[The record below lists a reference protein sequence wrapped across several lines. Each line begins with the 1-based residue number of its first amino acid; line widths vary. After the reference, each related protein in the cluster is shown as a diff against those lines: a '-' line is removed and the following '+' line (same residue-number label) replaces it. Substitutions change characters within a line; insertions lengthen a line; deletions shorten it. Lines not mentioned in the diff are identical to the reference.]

1 MARIKG
7 TCTGTYGSRY
17 NLYLDYTL
25 NSQSVTN
32 NTSNITLRQWARSSD
47 STYRAYNL
55 NPINPYAIKINGV
68 TKVSGKK
75 VMDFRN
81 MAVVELGSWRGNIS
95 HNADGKKTIS
105 ISSNFSILNVSSL
118 TGGSVGPYSWTLPTI
133 PRMSKPTLSSASF
146 DLGSSITI
154 YTNRASSSFT
164 HTIRYSFG
172 GASGT
177 IATGVGTSVSW
188 TPPLS
193 LANRIPNA
201 ASGSGYIYCDTYS
214 GGTKIG
220 TESVK
225 FTGKVPSSIVPSFDT
240 ITHSEYVTDVADKVG
255 AYVQSKSRLDLA
267 ITGQAGSYGSTIKGY
282 SITFD
287 GKSYSSRTVTS
298 SVIEGSGDLTITGKI
313 TDSRGRTCTKSVTV
327 NVLPYAPPKIT
338 SLKLQRCNAD
348 GALNAMGIYVKV
360 NRAGSVSSLVNVT
373 EKNTLTYKILSKARK
388 ATSWTTKKTAT
399 ISGISL
405 TGNDIIGTYDAT
417 SSFDFRLYITDKFK
431 TTISVDVLSTVEVP
445 MAWDKDGI
453 GIGKIRE
460 QGRLDVLGE
469 IFSDD
474 ALVPGVE
481 WGATV
486 NGGWVRW
493 SNGLQV
499 CWGTNIFPGEG
510 WAGSGDKWYLTGQS
524 LTFPIAFNSAP
535 TFVGTTRDPSIAAR
549 SAKLASFNVR
559 TSGVISMSFNGW
571 GTTSSSFYLHWLAIG
586 WWK

>member
-32 NTSNITLRQWARSSD
+32 NTSNITLRQWARASD

-327 NVLPYAPPKIT
+327 NVLPYSVPKIT
-338 SLKLQRCNAD
+338 KFTLQRCDSN
-348 GALNAMGIYVKV
+348 GTPNVIGEYVKV
-360 NRAGSVSSLVNVT
+360 TCMGSVSSLVNVT
-373 EKNTLTYKILSKARK
+373 EKNNLTYRIKSKERGAVN
-388 ATSWTTKKTAT
+388 WITKKSTT
-399 ISGISL
+399 ISGLSL
-405 TGNDIIGTYDAT
+405 VGSDILGTYAAVT
-417 SSFDFRLYITDKFK
+417 SFDFHLEIVDKFY
-431 TTISVDVLSTVEVP
+431 TTIAVNVLPTGKVTMS
-445 MAWDKDGI
+445 WGKDGI
-453 GIGKIRE
+453 GIGKVRE
-460 QGRLDVLGE
+460 SGTLDVLGE
-469 IFSDD
+469 IYSDGK
-474 ALVPGVE
+474 LVPNILYGSNDY
-481 WGATV
+481 GS
-486 NGGWVRW
+486 WVRW

-499 CWGTNIFPGEG
+499 CWYYGSESIAIENAYDSLYQGTYSFMFP
-510 WAGSGDKWYLTGQS
+510 ASFY
-524 LTFPIAFNSAP
+524 SAP
-535 TFVGTTRDPSIAAR
+535 AVSIGQ
-549 SAKLASFNVR
+549 
-559 TSGVISMSFNGW
+559 TQW
-571 GTTSSSFYLHWLAIG
+571 GTGASWGMVSSTTEDSVSLRFIDVKKRNATSMDISYIAIG